1 MTTAGAGSTYLVM
14 FVTVL
19 LICIPLGNTYEAHD
33 PSDFVEEFSY
43 ADAHQYEFRHKRDVK
58 TDPVEYVVV
67 AKLTTQD
74 LISVDTI
81 QSFMDSWGLPILL
94 QNSTKIVGLNV
105 TTVCQQSGTGTQC
118 RCENSYVWA
127 YNNCLTYH
135 SCDSMSSGSCG
146 CILGTP
152 GSGQMCI
159 PKSELPVFDFTVQV
173 NTNANSELVNI
184 VKNYVQ
190 SFSFPLLVGSVLE
203 ITKVD
208 LTTVCSVIKAG
219 YYCQCE
225 NQYFWPC
232 DTCLSYGSCDTIS
245 NNTCGCIRGLP
256 STGPY
261 CLPITEIT
269 TNTTTVTAASTKPIK
284 ENTRTISMKIYQV
297 FDSTLTDTSSA
308 TYIKY
313 SSDITSSINS
323 VYQSVLSSSYKT
335 GSAKVIQFSP
345 GSVRTDITIIT
356 TSDTLD
362 FSAANTQ
369 LASVLSSK
377 GYAVSADSFAEIVEN
392 GLYDTSKGNIYP
404 GKNMVL
410 TCNPPASST
419 GGITWSFNDNS
430 LGSSS
435 KYQISTDG
443 KTLTVTSTSDQDSG
457 KYACRTTVNSMAYI
471 IFQTM
476 TVQPFPNVN
485 VNSSKT
491 LRCDGSPITLQC
503 CAASA
508 YAVQWSLA
516 DSAGPLTDPTTG
528 CNTYKDSGSIVGNC
542 NTTDKILTFIWV
554 VRELSGNLYSS
565 GSVKIN
571 VTSKNLYCYND
582 QFGGGNLNAY
592 ATSACDA
599 DSIGNVTARCK
610 SNLTD
615 ITKGYWAIE
624 DTNCILRALQNL
636 LERAKNLQ
644 AADVPQFM
652 AELQNITE
660 TFADKI
666 TESTVNILTTVDL
679 LNIIAN
685 VSQSFKVDKP
695 IMTNFLKTVDVIGS
709 KPAQNAWQ
717 KLNAGNTTEKASSAL
732 LRSTEE
738 MGSTLTDTSFS
749 ITTNSTQLNRT
760 KTSGLFFGTF
770 GTNSST
776 QIEIPELNGLTSI
789 TTIVFTALDNV
800 LPVRNTTY
808 KGNQTKIN
816 GDVAAIIVNN
826 TVYNISLTFDIKNKS
841 LGSPQ
846 CVFWNFSLLA
856 GIGGW
861 DSTGCEVK
869 PVVNQTGKFKCE
881 CNHTTSF
888 SILMSPFFVDSL
900 ILGFITFI
908 CVGISMICL
917 ILALIIEIIVWK
929 PLTRND
935 TAYMRHV
942 SMVNIAL
949 SLLIADICFII
960 GAAIVNK
967 GELTPVGPCSTATF
981 FMHFFYLALFFW
993 MLFSALLL
1001 LYRTIMVFSRM
1012 SKTVMMVIAFFLGYG
1027 APLLIAVITVAST
1040 AGGGGYIQE
1049 ENACWLNWNKTKA
1062 MLAFVIPALTIVA
1075 INFLVLLVVVCK
1087 MIRRGV
1093 GAATQPDE
1101 KHAIVVIARCV
1112 AILTPLFG
1120 LTWGFGI
1127 GTMVTSALGIHIVF
1141 ALLNSLQGFFIFVF
1155 GILLDS
1161 KIREEL
1167 VGKLSI
1173 KNFSSGQ
1180 TKTTSAGVSSSS
1192 GQGQRNAY
1200 NVSNASG
1207 APASST
1213 YNSDTFINT

>member
-1 MTTAGAGSTYLVM
+1 MATAGAGSTCLVI
-14 FVTVL
+14 FVAVL
-19 LICIPLGNTYEAHD
+19 LIFIPLGNTYEVHD
-33 PSDFVEEFSY
+33 DLDFVEEYSY
-43 ADAHQYEFRHKRDVK
+43 RDAHLYEFRQKRDVK
-58 TDPVEYVVV
+58 TNPVEYVAV
-67 AKLTTQD
+67 AKLTTQE
-74 LISVDTI
+74 LITVDMI
-81 QSFMDSWGLPILL
+81 QSFMDSWGLPIPLE
-94 QNSTKIVGLNV
+94 NSTQIVGLNV
-105 TTVCQQSGTGTQC
+105 TTVCQQFGTGTQC
-118 RCENSYVWA
+118 QCENSYVWT
-127 YNNCLTYH
+127 YNNCLIYGT
-135 SCDSMSSGSCG
+135 CDYISSGSCG
-146 CILGTP
+146 CILDTP
-152 GSGQMCI
+152 SSAQICI
-159 PKSELPVFDFTVQV
+159 PKSELPVFDFMVQV
-173 NTNANSELVNI
+173 NTNASFGLVNI

-190 SFSFPLLVGSVLE
+190 SLNFPLLFGNILE
-203 ITKVD
+203 ITKLD
-208 LTTVCSVIKAG
+208 LTTVCSVSNTR

-232 DTCLSYGSCDTIS
+232 DTCLSYGTCDTIS
-245 NNTCGCIRGLP
+245 NNTCGCISGFP

-269 TNTTTVTAASTKPIK
+269 SSTQCAAPPMPIK
-284 ENTRTISMKIYQV
+284 ESTRTISMKINQA

-308 TYIKY
+308 LYIKY
-313 SSDITSSINS
+313 SSDIISSINS
-323 VYQSVLSSSYKT
+323 VYQSVFSSSYKA
-335 GSAKVIQFSP
+335 GSVKVIQFRP
-345 GSVRTDITIIT
+345 GSVRADFSIIT
-356 TSDTLD
+356 TSNTLD
-362 FSAANTQ
+362 FSAANIQ
-369 LASVLSSK
+369 LASVLTSK
-377 GYAVSADSFAEIVEN
+377 GYPVSADSFAEIVEN
-392 GLYDTSKGNIYP
+392 GLYDTSNGNIYP

-419 GGITWSFNDNS
+419 GGISWSFNDYS
-430 LGSSS
+430 LGSSIT
-435 KYQISTDG
+435 YQISTDG

-471 IFQTM
+471 IFQIM
-476 TVQPFPNVN
+476 TIQPFPNVN

-508 YAVQWSLA
+508 YTVQWSLA
-516 DSAGPLTDPTTG
+516 DAAGPLTVPTTG
-528 CNTYKDSGSIVGNC
+528 CSTYTDSGIIVGNC
-542 NTTDKILTFIWV
+542 NTTDKILTFIWA
-554 VRELSGNLYSS
+554 VRELSGNLYIS

-571 VTSKNLYCYND
+571 VTSKNLYCYSD
-582 QFGGGNLNAY
+582 QFGGGNLDSY
-592 ATSACDA
+592 ATSVCDS
-599 DSIGNVTARCK
+599 DSIGNVTARCI

-624 DTNCILRALQNL
+624 DTNCILRALQTL

-644 AADVPQFM
+644 AVDVPQFM
-652 AELQNITE
+652 AELQNVTE

-666 TESTVNILTTVDL
+666 TESTLNIFTTVTL

-685 VSQSFKVDKP
+685 VSQSFRVDKP

-709 KPAQNAWQ
+709 KQAQNTWQ
-717 KLNAGNTTEKASSAL
+717 KLNAGNTTENTSSIL
-732 LRSTEE
+732 LRSTED

-760 KTSGLFFGTF
+760 KTSGSFFGTF

-776 QIEIPELNGLTSI
+776 QIDIPEFNGLTSI
-789 TTIVFTALDNV
+789 TTIVFTAFDNV

-808 KGNQTKIN
+808 NGNQTKIN
-816 GDVAAIIVNN
+816 ADVAAIIVNN
-826 TVYNISLTFDIKNKS
+826 TVYNISLTFDVKNTS

-846 CVFWNFSLLA
+846 CVFWNFSLLD

-869 PVVNQTGKFKCE
+869 PIVNETGKFKCE

-888 SILMSPFFVDSL
+888 SMLMSPFFVDSL
-900 ILGFITFI
+900 VLGFITFI
-908 CVGISMICL
+908 CVCISMICL

-967 GELTPVGPCSTATF
+967 GEQTPVGPCSTATF

-1012 SKTVMMVIAFFLGYG
+1012 SKAVMMVIAFFLGYG

-1101 KHAIVVIARCV
+1101 KHAILVIARCV

-1141 ALLNSLQGFFIFVF
+1141 AILNSLQGFFIFVF

-1167 VGKLSI
+1167 AGKLSI
-1173 KNFSSGQ
+1173 KNFSSGL

-1192 GQGQRNAY
+1192 GQRRRNAH
-1200 NVSNASG
+1200 NISNTSG

-1213 YNSDTFINT
+1213 YNSDTFMNM